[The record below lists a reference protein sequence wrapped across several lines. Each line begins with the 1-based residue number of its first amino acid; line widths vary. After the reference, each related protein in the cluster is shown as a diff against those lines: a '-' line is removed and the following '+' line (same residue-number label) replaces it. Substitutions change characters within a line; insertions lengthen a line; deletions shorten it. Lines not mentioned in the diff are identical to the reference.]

1 MKPLPIRMKFAL
13 WASAL
18 TGVVLAV
25 YSVGTFINLY
35 HEQLEAAD
43 LEIDGEARHLLALHP
58 AGLMDAS
65 AAEIVRYQ
73 PWLAVAHFD
82 ENGQMTI
89 RSPELPESLARAA
102 LTQKGLH
109 TAHVADSAWRIGA
122 WSRGKEVFIVA
133 YNLEEVHDIVIDLI
147 LSYALSLPVV
157 ILIAGAGGWWV
168 SGRALAPVREL
179 SKAAERVQASKLDQR
194 VTVPAAA
201 DEIQRLALVLNEMFG
216 RLENSFAQAQR
227 FAADASHELR
237 TPLTIIRGEVEQ
249 LLHANG
255 LTPVQ
260 EAKLLSVQEE
270 IRHLERITE
279 HLLLL
284 ARFDAGKAELKLEW
298 IDLSAL
304 VKEVG
309 EDAELLAAINEVRV
323 AMEVAE
329 GVKVMGDHV
338 QLRRLLLNLLQNA
351 VTYNHSGG
359 EVACAVL
366 NDEAAVKIRISN
378 TGSGI
383 SPDLHQRV
391 FERFFRGDRSRT
403 ERQGHGLGLSLCK
416 EIVLAHGGEII
427 LASSRPG
434 WTEFLVTLP
443 RSPSRAATQLV
454 AS

>member
-58 AGLMDAS
+58 NGLMDAS

-82 ENGQMTI
+82 ENGQMKI

-122 WSRGKEVFIVA
+122 WSREKEVFIVA

-157 ILIAGAGGWWV
+157 VLIAGAGGWWV
-168 SGRALAPVREL
+168 SGRALAPMREL
-179 SKAAERVQASKLDQR
+179 SNAAERVQASKLDQR

-216 RLENSFAQAQR
+216 RLENSFTQAQR

-237 TPLTIIRGEVEQ
+237 TPLTIMRGEVEQ

-255 LTPVQ
+255 LSAVQ

-270 IRHLERITE
+270 IRQLERITE

-284 ARFDAGKAELKLEW
+284 ARFDVGRPELKLEC
-298 IDLSAL
+298 IDLSLL
-304 VKEVG
+304 VTEAG
-309 EDAELLAAINEVRV
+309 EDAEILAAINEVRV
-323 AMEVAE
+323 SMDVAQ
-329 GVKVMGDHV
+329 GVKVKGDRM

-359 EVACAVL
+359 IVVCAVT
-366 NDEAAVKIRISN
+366 NEGPAARISISN
-378 TGSGI
+378 TGRGI
-383 SPDLHQRV
+383 PTEMRPRV
-391 FERFFRGDRSRT
+391 FERFFRGDPSRT
-403 ERQGHGLGLSLCK
+403 VRQGHGLGLSLCR
-416 EIVLAHGGEII
+416 EIVLAHGGVIT
-427 LASSRPG
+427 LSPNRPDR
-434 WTEFLVTLP
+434 TEFVVLLP
-443 RSPSRAATQLV
+443 QVGAEAAT
-454 AS
+454 